1 MFAWV
6 IGIFLIVLGFAVK
19 IRPSLITGYK
29 QLPESK
35 KQRINMQKLTSMLR
49 NMLVLMG
56 FSGIAL
62 HYIFGWLGW
71 MNIQPFAT
79 SIAIFFVTPLLV
91 IRLNEMIPPK
101 RPRE

>member
-19 IRPSLITGYK
+19 LRPSLIAGYK
-29 QLPESK
+29 QLPEAK
-35 KQRINMQKLTSMLR
+35 KKSINLQKLTSMLR

-56 FSGIAL
+56 ASGIAL
-62 HYIFGWLGW
+62 HYVFGWLGW
-71 MNIQPFAT
+71 MNVQPFAT

-91 IRLNEMIPPK
+91 IRLHELIPPK
-101 RPRE
+101 RRE